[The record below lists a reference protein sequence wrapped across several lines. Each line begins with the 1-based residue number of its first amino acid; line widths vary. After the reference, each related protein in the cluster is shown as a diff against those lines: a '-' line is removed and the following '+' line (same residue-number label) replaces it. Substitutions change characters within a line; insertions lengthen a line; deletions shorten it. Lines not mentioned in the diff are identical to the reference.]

1 MKKISRLI
9 YYIRKIGIL
18 KALRRT
24 LITKAEA
31 GGIIGFFYR
40 IIDAACVN
48 KYKNVSGY
56 RLNTAERERKIIVSL
71 TTIPERIEYAS
82 VVIGIMLSQTVSP
95 DKIQLYLGKS
105 QFADTVLPPLLRE
118 QEKAGVEIF
127 YVEDLRPHTKYF
139 YALQKH
145 PKDIVITVDDDILY
159 GEDLIEN
166 LMDSYRQF
174 PEAVSAMRVHQ
185 ITFADG
191 GRIAGYNE
199 WKYCCSDYIRQ
210 PRMDLLATGVGGVL
224 YPPGIMPREMFRKD
238 IFSKYCP
245 HADDIWL
252 KVVQALNEVPCV
264 LAREHVETQC
274 LTGSQ
279 QKGLYHENVLQNK
292 NDIQLRA
299 LLDYYRQDRDLD
311 VEERI
316 FRAENY
322 DTENGR

>member
-1 MKKISRLI
+1 MKRIFRLI

-24 LITKAEA
+24 LIGRAEFN
-31 GGIIGFFYR
+31 GIIGFFYR

-48 KYKNVSGY
+48 KYKDASGY
-56 RLNTAERERKIIVSL
+56 RLNTAEREQRIIVSL

-82 VVIGIMLSQTVSP
+82 VVIGIMLCQTVSP

-105 QFADTVLPPLLRE
+105 QFADVVLPPLLRE

-127 YVEDLRPHTKYF
+127 YVEDLKPHTKYF

-174 PEAVSAMRVHQ
+174 PKAVSAMRVHQ
-185 ITFADG
+185 ITFTDD
-191 GRIAGYNE
+191 GRIAGYNK
-199 WKYCCSDYIRQ
+199 WKYCCSDHIRQ

-224 YPPGIMPREMFRKD
+224 YPPGCMSNEVFRKD
-238 IFSKYCP
+238 IFSTYCAY
-245 HADDIWL
+245 ADDIWL
-252 KVVQALNEVPCV
+252 KVIQIICGVPCV
-264 LAREHVETQC
+264 LAKEHVETQC

-279 QKGLYHENVLQNK
+279 QKGLFQENVLNNK
-292 NDIQLRA
+292 NDVQLNT
-299 LLDYYRQDRDLD
+299 LLDFYRQKGNVDI
-311 VEERI
+311 EELMIRHMQ
-316 FRAENY
+316 
-322 DTENGR
+322 

>member
-1 MKKISRLI
+1 MKRISRLI
-9 YYIRKIGIL
+9 YYIQKIGIL

-24 LITKAEA
+24 LISQAESNRL
-31 GGIIGFFYR
+31 IGFFYR
-40 IIDAACVN
+40 MIDAACVN
-48 KYKNVSGY
+48 KYKDVSRY
-56 RLNTAERERKIIVSL
+56 RLNAIEREQKIIVSL
-71 TTIPERIEYAS
+71 TTIPERIEYAA
-82 VVIGIMLSQTVSP
+82 VVIGIMLCQNMKP

-105 QFADTVLPPLLRE
+105 QFADVVLPPLLRE
-118 QEKAGVEIF
+118 QERVGVEIF

-185 ITFADG
+185 ITFSND
-191 GRIAGYNE
+191 RILGYNK

-224 YPPGIMPREMFRKD
+224 YPPGVLPQEVFRKD
-238 IFSKYCP
+238 IFAMYCP
-245 HADDIWL
+245 YADDIWL
-252 KVVQALNEVPCV
+252 KVVQALNGIPCV
-264 LAREHVETQC
+264 LAQEHVETQC

-279 QKGLYHENVLQNK
+279 QRGLYHENVMQNK
-292 NDIQLRA
+292 NDSQLEA
-299 LLDYYRQDRDLD
+299 LVDYYRQNRKID
-311 VEERI
+311 VEEVFSNSR
-316 FRAENY
+316 N
-322 DTENGR
+322 